1 MSKRVVLYVRVSTDG
16 QTTENQTHELAAWS
30 ARCGYTVVQVYKD
43 EGIRGAKGRDKR
55 PGLDARLM
63 DANRRQLD
71 Q

>member
-1 MSKRVVLYVRVSTDG
+1 MREV
-16 QTTENQTHELAAWS
+16 QTHELAAWS